1 MADIKKIKIGETTY
15 DLRDASALR
24 DDLQIKNIS
33 DYDAL
38 IKEYILSKLLEN
50 NSANMFVGTMAEYQ
64 TANAAGNIPVG
75 CIVYITDDS
84 VDTESSD
91 ATSAI
96 LGVAVLDSMILG

>member
-1 MADIKKIKIGETTY
+1 MSTTPEKIIRLLE
-15 DLRDASALR
+15 
-24 DDLQIKNIS
+24 LQE
-33 DYDAL
+33 YDAL

-75 CIVYITDDS
+75 CIVYITDSS

-96 LGVAVLDSMILG
+96 LGVAVLGSMILG

>member
-1 MADIKKIKIGETTY
+1 MADIKKIKIGEQTY
-15 DLRDASALR
+15 DLRDASALK
-24 DDLQIKNIS
+24 DDLQAGKLS

-50 NSANMFVGTMAEYQ
+50 NAANMFVGTMAEYQ
-64 TANAAGNIPVG
+64 TANTAGNIPVG

-84 VDTESSD
+84 EAGD

-96 LGVAVLDSMILG
+96 LGVAVLGSMILG